1 MQNSKTQEPTT
12 NQEEEEIVE
21 VKLHKKASAKQRKE
35 LARLIMP
42 QGKGT
47 AWYPGTFN
55 REKHSY
61 DETIDPTF
69 EGTLWVESPLS
80 GY

>member
-1 MQNSKTQEPTT
+1 
-12 NQEEEEIVE
+12 
-21 VKLHKKASAKQRKE
+21 
-35 LARLIMP
+35 MP

-55 REKHSY
+55 RETQTY

>member
-1 MQNSKTQEPTT
+1 
-12 NQEEEEIVE
+12 
-21 VKLHKKASAKQRKE
+21 
-35 LARLIMP
+35 MP